1 VFNKRSFKV
10 TNSTLLDRSEK
21 KSISGMQLQ
30 QTSKAVNDTGY
41 ILPMA
46 VELGK
51 ASLPFG
57 SPMLCAYS
65 LQLKSLVADRFQPIG
80 SA

>member
-1 VFNKRSFKV
+1 M
-10 TNSTLLDRSEK
+10 TNSRLMDRSEK
-21 KSISGMQLQ
+21 KSISGMQFQ
-30 QTSKAVNDTGY
+30 QASKTVNDTGY

-57 SPMLCAYS
+57 SPMLCAYR
-65 LQLKSLVADRFQPIG
+65 LQNA
-80 SA
+80 

>member
-1 VFNKRSFKV
+1 M
-10 TNSTLLDRSEK
+10 DRSEK

-30 QTSKAVNDTGY
+30 QTSKTGNDIGY

-51 ASLPFG
+51 ASLPLICVVIV
-57 SPMLCAYS
+57 SRKVELRSVPH
-65 LQLKSLVADRFQPIG
+65 
-80 SA
+80 